1 MKLGAE
7 DSQPPGD
14 FGGGLTAGALP
25 AMPKFDEFYAA
36 VNGGRDPFPWQ
47 RRLAAHVRDI
57 GCWPSEIG
65 IPTGLGKTACL
76 DVAIWWLAA
85 EADKSPQDRA
95 APTRIWWVVNRR
107 LLVDSTHEHA
117 LHIAELLRE
126 PTAGDGPEHSD
137 VLAAVAARLTHVAGT
152 ADGAPLQVSKLR
164 GGVAPARPRHPA
176 QPAVLLSTVPMY
188 GSRLLF
194 RGYGSSRSMRPIDAA
209 HAGTDSLVLV
219 DEAHLAIHLMRLI
232 PALGECSPNSISP
245 LPGLRSA
252 PQIVSLTATGDSAVD
267 RFQLDDADFGH
278 STVQE
283 RLDAPKRL
291 MLREQPRCDVARQ
304 AKHMAMA
311 TADLLKSAGRPTSC
325 LVFANTPAVA
335 RAVHTE
341 IESLKGRHVDPACD
355 VLVLTGRNREHDAQ
369 RIRDRILD
377 PTGGAPADRPKAS
390 RDHSLIVVAT
400 QTLEVGADVDFEFLV
415 TEQCGVRALIQRLGR
430 LNRLGRFKDSRAA
443 YMHFPARASQGS
455 DVTGWPVYGLEPKA
469 VLERLQGIEGFE
481 DGIDVS
487 PRRVSDVL
495 GEPQDDPGR
504 APEVLPALL
513 WEWVKTTTPPPGEAP
528 VEPFFSGISDP
539 DRSVSLIWRC
549 HVPVDS
555 QRLWPRPR
563 DAEALEVP
571 IRELREVLSDD
582 QHVLRLHSDGLTLEQ
597 STPSRLRPG
606 DTVVLRTDRGLLDE
620 FGWSSEST
628 NIATDLSLLEHGLPL
643 DAQALRLFCGAS
655 VGAEVSRALQRERD
669 EPDEIE
675 QEAAIADL
683 KENLGEHVPAVTDA
697 DAWRDFLA
705 SLERRPSVVDGEV
718 SRLALTG
725 ADSSIRH
732 YDEFDEASLVS
743 SGLSLEAVELDRHG
757 QAVGITARRIASA
770 LGFYPSLAELAGR
783 AGDLHDVGKA
793 DDRFQRWLN
802 DSESVGP
809 NSALVA
815 KSTVQRGRWPAA
827 RAASGWPRGG
837 RHEELSTRLVRA
849 WLDSSDEATA
859 SHDADLLL
867 HLVVSHH
874 GRGRPLVPPVE
885 DGTGSTVEYRIGDR
899 SVSASADLALVD
911 WEQPNRFSRL
921 NDHMGPWGLALLEAI
936 VRQADHLVSAGIAGA
951 SWELH

>member
-14 FGGGLTAGALP
+14 SGGGLTAGALS

-47 RRLAAHVRDI
+47 RRLASHVRDI

-117 LHIAELLRE
+117 LHIAELLSE
-126 PTAGDGPEHSD
+126 PNTGDGPEHSD
-137 VLAAVAARLTHVAGT
+137 VLAAVAARLTHVAGR

-164 GGVAPARPRHPA
+164 GGVAPARPWHPA

-267 RFQLDDADFGH
+267 PFQLDDADRGH
-278 STVQE
+278 STVQK

-291 MLREQPRCDVARQ
+291 TLSEQPRCDVARQ

-341 IESLKGRHVDPACD
+341 IESLKGCHVDPACD
-355 VLVLTGRNREHDAQ
+355 VLVLTGRSREHDAQ

-377 PTGGAPADRPKAS
+377 PKGGAPADRPKAS

-430 LNRLGRFKDSRAA
+430 LNRLGCFKDSRAV
-443 YMHFPARASQGS
+443 YVHFPARASQGS
-455 DVTGWPVYGLEPKA
+455 DVTGWPVYGPEPKA
-469 VLERLQGIEGFE
+469 VLERLRGIEGIE
-481 DGIDVS
+481 DGINVS
-487 PRRVSDVL
+487 PRRVSNVL

-549 HVPVDS
+549 HVPVDG

-597 STPSRLRPG
+597 VTPSRLRPG
-606 DTVVLRTDRGLLDE
+606 DTVVLPTDRGLLDA
-620 FGWSSEST
+620 FGWSPEST
-628 NIATDLSLLEHGLPL
+628 DIATDLSLLEHGLPL
-643 DAQALRLFCGAS
+643 DAAALRLFCGADVS
-655 VGAEVSRALQRERD
+655 AEVSRALQRGRE
-669 EPDEIE
+669 EPDEME

-683 KENLGEHVPAVTDA
+683 KETLGEHVPAVVDESN
-697 DAWRDFLA
+697 WREFLA
-705 SLERRPSVVDGEV
+705 GLDLRPVAVDGEV
-718 SRLALTG
+718 SRLVLKG
-725 ADSSIRH
+725 AGRGVRF
-732 YDEFDEASLVS
+732 YDEFDEASLA
-743 SGLSLEAVELDRHG
+743 SGELSPEALELDGHG
-757 QAVGITARRIASA
+757 AAVGAAARCIAGA
-770 LGFYPSLAELAGR
+770 LGVHPLLAEVAGQ
-783 AGDLHDVGKA
+783 AGDLHDLGKA
-793 DDRFQRWLN
+793 DARFQRWLRAGEPEEP
-802 DSESVGP
+802 SGVC
-809 NSALVA
+809 LA
-815 KSTVQRGRWPAA
+815 KSRTQRVRWTAA
-827 RAASGWPRGG
+827 RAASGWPSGG
-837 RHEELSTRLVRA
+837 RHEELSARLVRA
-849 WLDSSDEATA
+849 WLDSSDEIGAT
-859 SHDADLLL
+859 HDADLLL

-874 GRGRPLVPPVE
+874 GRGRPLVLPVD
-885 DGTGSTVEYRIGDR
+885 DGTSATVEHRIAGTP
-899 SVSASADLALVD
+899 VSANADLALAD
-911 WEQPNRFSRL
+911 WDQPDRFSRL
-921 NDHMGPWGLALLEAI
+921 NDRVGPWGLALLEAI
-936 VRQADHLVSAGIAGA
+936 VRQADHLVSAGIPSEG
-951 SWELH
+951 WELH